1 MNRETTLRQESESEA
16 RLVSALA
23 RGVSILRAFTPSRHE
38 LGVKELMQITGLPK
52 PTLLRLLDTLCELD
66 LLRYSERLSRYVPGL
81 GLLHLAAPVLAR
93 MTIRQLARPRMQ
105 ELADHIR
112 GQVALI
118 AAHRY
123 DMSYVEIVQGAE
135 SMLFR
140 PEVGGHISLSRTAS
154 GRAYL
159 LQMPEQERNDYIEHV
174 LRDPDGTRKPWLLER
189 LEQARQDMAEHGLCR
204 SHGDLH
210 REIETVSVPFR
221 SRLDGETW
229 ILATSVARFNLH
241 GNQLLEDIGPRA
253 VMLVRSVE
261 AALGNAG

>member
-1 MNRETTLRQESESEA
+1 MNQETKIRQEPEAEA

-23 RGVSILRAFTPSRHE
+23 RGVSILRAFTPTRHE
-38 LGVKELMQITGLPK
+38 LSVKDLIQATGLPK
-52 PTLLRLLDTLCELD
+52 PTLLRLLDTLCELE

-93 MTIRQLARPRMQ
+93 MTIRQLARPLMQ
-105 ELADHIR
+105 ELADHTR

-123 DMSYVEIVQGAE
+123 DMTYVEVAQGE
-135 SMLFR
+135 GSMLFR

-159 LQMPEQERNDYIEHV
+159 TQMSPQERDEYINSV
-174 LRDPDGTRKPWLLER
+174 LRDPDGTRKPWLLGR
-189 LEQARQDMAEHGLCR
+189 LEQARNDLAEHGLCR

-221 SRLDGETW
+221 SRMDGETW
-229 ILATSVARFNLH
+229 VLATSVARFNLQ
-241 GNQLLEDIGPRA
+241 GDQLLEDIGPRA